1 MTKYLLS
8 TGEITT
14 KIEEYVLD
22 LFKMNLQ
29 VRPNDIP
36 HLSSIGFD
44 FTLVGIPKDM
54 LKQEATKRLESLIT
68 NIQNLFDKS
77 VIKISLKS
85 VTVVNDELLSVVVD
99 INNYSSGE
107 IKIEI

>member
-8 TGEITT
+8 TGETTT

-29 VRPNDIP
+29 IRPNDIP
-36 HLSSIGFD
+36 HFSAVGFD

-54 LKQEATKRLESLIT
+54 LKQEARKRLENLVT

-85 VTVVNDELLSVVVD
+85 VTVVNDETLSVVVD

-107 IKIEI
+107 IEIEI

>member
-8 TGEITT
+8 TGETTT

-29 VRPNDIP
+29 IRPDDIP
-36 HLSSIGFD
+36 HYSTVGFD
-44 FTLVGIPKDM
+44 FTLIGIPKDL
-54 LKQEATKRLESLIT
+54 LKQEVRNRLEILIT

-77 VIKISLKS
+77 VVRISLKS
-85 VTVVNDELLSVVVD
+85 LTLVNDETICIVID
-99 INNYSSGE
+99 INNYTSGE

>member
-8 TGEITT
+8 TGETTT

-29 VRPNDIP
+29 IRPDDIP
-36 HLSSIGFD
+36 HYSTIGFD
-44 FTLVGIPKDM
+44 FTLIGIPKDL
-54 LKQEATKRLESLIT
+54 LKQEVRSRLEILIT

-77 VIKISLKS
+77 VVRISLKS
-85 VTVVNDELLSVVVD
+85 LTLVNDETICIVID
-99 INNYSSGE
+99 INNYTSGE

>member
-8 TGEITT
+8 TGETTT

-29 VRPNDIP
+29 IRPNDVP
-36 HLSSIGFD
+36 HYSAVGFD
-44 FTLVGIPKDM
+44 FTLAGIPKDT
-54 LKQEATKRLESLIT
+54 LKQEIRRRLEILIT
-68 NIQNLFDKS
+68 NIQGLFDKS

-85 VTVVNDELLSVVVD
+85 VTLVNDELVSVVVD
-99 INNYSSGE
+99 INNYTSGE
-107 IKIEI
+107 IEIEI